1 MSAKSKSSKSRKR
14 GRAIEPVRPKPS
26 VPVVPLAIA
35 AIVVIAAIVIVPSFF
50 RGTLTK
56 IEGVETFTNLARDHV
71 TGSVSYPQTPPVG
84 GKHNSVWQNCGI
96 YDQPVPLETA
106 VHSMEH
112 GAVWIAYRPDLDDK
126 DVQTLRNLVKGRA
139 YTLLAPYQYGAL
151 DHPVVAVAWG
161 LRLQLEKADDPR
173 LAQFVNAYANG
184 PQAPEPG
191 AACVG
196 GTGRPVD

>member
-1 MSAKSKSSKSRKR
+1 MSAKSKSAKSPKR
-14 GRAIEPVRPKPS
+14 GRAIEPVRAKPS
-26 VPVVPLAIA
+26 APLVPLAVIA
-35 AIVVIAAIVIVPSFF
+35 VVIIAAIVIIPNLF

-56 IEGVETFTNLARDHV
+56 IEGVESFTNLARDHV

-84 GKHNSVWQNCGI
+84 GKHSSVWQNCGI

-106 VHSMEH
+106 VHSLEH
-112 GAVWIAYRPDLDDK
+112 GAVWIAYKPNLDDK
-126 DVQTLRNLVKGRA
+126 DVQTLRALVRGRA

-161 LRLQLEKADDPR
+161 LRLPLERADDPR

-184 PQAPEPG
+184 LQAPEPG

-196 GTGRPVD
+196 GTGRPVE